1 MSDPRI
7 VQLAEARY
15 RDGYGA
21 TSEDAW
27 DALDAGLKQFL
38 TGEAEAWL
46 NAAISIGL
54 LPPADHP
61 TP

>member
-1 MSDPRI
+1 MTDPRI

-15 RDGYGA
+15 RDSYGA

-27 DALDAGLKQFL
+27 DQLDTGLKQFL

-54 LPPADHP
+54 LSSAETH
-61 TP
+61 TT